1 MKLFN
6 LAQDKSGSN
15 AITILKLIVAIYASE
30 IVNKVSFAW
39 DEHCGGAD
47 NMANIFKDYY
57 ELNCTVLL
65 ANIIKEVW
73 PEFNENGF
81 VVILKNELAEKEF
94 L

>member
-1 MKLFN
+1 
-6 LAQDKSGSN
+6 
-15 AITILKLIVAIYASE
+15 
-30 IVNKVSFAW
+30 
-39 DEHCGGAD
+39 
-47 NMANIFKDYY
+47 MANIFKDYY

>member
-1 MKLFN
+1 ML
-6 LAQDKSGSN
+6 LKS
-15 AITILKLIVAIYASE
+15 LIKYHSLGMNTV
-30 IVNKVSFAW
+30 
-39 DEHCGGAD
+39 GGAD